1 MTYNVLSGMLNRK
14 IPYLPTPLHAFMNGL
29 LNLVICCACAVCV
42 CDVRLG
48 WEIAIWGGKL
58 PFLIE
63 KKSEC
68 QFI

>member
-1 MTYNVLSGMLNRK
+1 MIYNVLSGMLNRK

-48 WEIAIWGGKL
+48 WEIAI
-58 PFLIE
+58 FN
-63 KKSEC
+63 
-68 QFI
+68 